1 VKMITQDDLVRI
13 DGLLATPAAGGNP
26 LTDFRGS
33 FPGLSLTR
41 CDAFDMRDEQA
52 FREYRTFNLY
62 RVDGRD
68 HCWHITDDPNA
79 ATGIVV
85 AARN

>member
-1 VKMITQDDLVRI
+1 MITQEDLARI
-13 DGLLATPAAGGNP
+13 DGLLATPPAEANP
-26 LTDFRGS
+26 LADFRAR

-41 CDAFDMRDEQA
+41 CDAQDMSGEVPFRAYPKFD
-52 FREYRTFNLY
+52 LY
-62 RVDGRD
+62 LVDGRD
-68 HCWHITDDPNA
+68 HCWRITDDPGA